1 MDARSPLEIRALRY
15 LAQREY
21 SRLELEQKLSVHAR
35 SLPSEDLSSVLDQ
48 LERRGLLSA
57 ERVVEQIV
65 RTRRARFGNRRI
77 LHELKE
83 KGIDE
88 HLIHSILPSLKETE
102 LEAAMRIWQKKF
114 GLSPNNREERS
125 KQIRFM
131 MNRGFSIE
139 VIQQVFSQAG
149 EDNQ

>member
-65 RTRRARFGNRRI
+65 RKRRARLGNRLI
-77 LHELKE
+77 LNKQKE
-83 KGIDE
+83 KGIE
-88 HLIHSILPSLKETE
+88 IFVKRSIDICSS
-102 LEAAMRIWQKKF
+102 IW
-114 GLSPNNREERS
+114 
-125 KQIRFM
+125 
-131 MNRGFSIE
+131 
-139 VIQQVFSQAG
+139 
-149 EDNQ
+149 

>member
-1 MDARSPLEIRALRY
+1 MTNKAKISDKHSSTRY
-15 LAQREY
+15 T
-21 SRLELEQKLSVHAR
+21 
-35 SLPSEDLSSVLDQ
+35 
-48 LERRGLLSA
+48 
-57 ERVVEQIV
+57 VEQ
-65 RTRRARFGNRRI
+65 TQA
-77 LHELKE
+77 LKELKE

-114 GLSPNNREERS
+114 GLSPSNREERG
-125 KQIRFM
+125 KQMRFM